1 MSKNPNKPQE
11 NNEIQRSESIIIES
25 NNENTKDLSTE
36 QPNPSGKQK
45 SSPNSNHAKKGSH
58 PKQTKSSKQTDTR
71 KKGEYLP
78 PENLTEMI
86 DAQIRPVISELQHKI
101 ALLEERCTVIP
112 LLSETIGTFQQTIEA
127 KDKEIEIAKAEIAR
141 LNIEIVSSNDNA
153 AQLRKELAQIRQEK
167 AEVSKEKTEAEKRI
181 ALQEE
186 ALASLEQEKS
196 DLEARLAKIK
206 EIGDSVTNQAV
217 NTLLEDIS
225 SSLKGDYEI
234 FSGISE
240 ACNSSDYE
248 TMRFTLMRLF
258 KKLKSK
264 GVNFE

>member
-1 MSKNPNKPQE
+1 MSKNSNKPQE
-11 NNEIQRSESIIIES
+11 NNEIQTSERKMNES
-25 NNENTKDLSTE
+25 NNENTKGSSTE
-36 QPNPSGKQK
+36 QPNPSLKQNNT
-45 SSPNSNHAKKGSH
+45 SDNDRTKKGSR
-58 PKQTKSSKQTDTR
+58 PKQAKSPKQTDTR

-86 DAQIRPVISELQHKI
+86 DAQIRPVIFELQHKI

-127 KDKEIEIAKAEIAR
+127 KDKEIETAKAEIAR

>member
-58 PKQTKSSKQTDTR
+58 PKQTKSSKQTETR
-71 KKGEYLP
+71 KKGEYLS
-78 PENLTEMI
+78 PENLAEMI
-86 DAQIRPVISELQHKI
+86 
-101 ALLEERCTVIP
+101 
-112 LLSETIGTFQQTIEA
+112 FQQTIEA
-127 KDKEIEIAKAEIAR
+127 KDKEIETAKAEIAG
-141 LNIEIVSSNDNA
+141 LNVEIVRSNDNA
-153 AQLRKELAQIRQEK
+153 AQLRKELTQIHQEK
-167 AEVSKEKTEAEKRI
+167 AEINKEKTDAKKRI
-181 ALQEE
+181 ALLDEE
-186 ALASLEQEKS
+186 LASLKKDKS
-196 DLEARLAKIK
+196 DIEARLSDIK

-240 ACNSSDYE
+240 ECNSSDYE

-258 KKLKSK
+258 MKLKSK